1 MDTYEILAL
10 VAVTNFAGYG
20 LAWAAVNQWGYR
32 GETAGE
38 ISWWLR
44 SKWESLPELVNVLL
58 FMVMTPI
65 LLILGFLVMP
75 VLGLWGLVI
84 GFEHALKNNN

>member
-1 MDTYEILAL
+1 MEIYEIIGL

-32 GETAGE
+32 GETADE

-44 SKWESLPELVNVLL
+44 RKWDSLPELVSTLL

-65 LLILGFLVMP
+65 LGIMFFLIMP

-84 GFEHALKNNN
+84 GLDHALKNTN